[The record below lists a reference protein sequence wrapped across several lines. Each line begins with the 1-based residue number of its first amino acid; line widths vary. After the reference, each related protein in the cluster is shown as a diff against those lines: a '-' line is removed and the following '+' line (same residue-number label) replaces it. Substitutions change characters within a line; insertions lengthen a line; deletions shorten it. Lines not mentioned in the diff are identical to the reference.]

1 MTTTTETADHIQRMN
16 YDDTER
22 YDDFEMEKK
31 VFNTGPCA
39 SKTLPTQYVG
49 VYLHVLQN
57 LL

>member
-16 YDDTER
+16 YEEPER

-39 SKTLPTQYVG
+39 SKTLPTQYVCF
-49 VYLHVLQN
+49 LFNFFIIIL
-57 LL
+57 